1 LESLRWWLVVR
12 IILVLSTIMIIIH
25 LLRTSLRM
33 TLGLLAVDEISTLS
47 LGKTVDFRTGDT
59 GEKFFGEAV
68 ADFFT

>member
-1 LESLRWWLVVR
+1 
-12 IILVLSTIMIIIH
+12 
-25 LLRTSLRM
+25 M